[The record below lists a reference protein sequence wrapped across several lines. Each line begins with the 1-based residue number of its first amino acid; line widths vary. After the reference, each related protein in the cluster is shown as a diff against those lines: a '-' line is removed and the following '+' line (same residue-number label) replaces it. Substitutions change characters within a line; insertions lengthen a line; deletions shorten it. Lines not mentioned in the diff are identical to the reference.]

1 MTETQA
7 KSGVAGASTPPGDEP
22 GEAPPSAKADDAE
35 ATAVIRPEGSAES
48 TPTSTNPSGS
58 GSSTGS
64 GSAPAASSASIV
76 PAAPAVVRA
85 PSFGTLASVRPSPSD
100 SGPTAAEASPDGS
113 AKDRPGGAEVTEKIP
128 SGAAGSGAAA
138 SGAAS
143 TSAPTGGGP
152 MTGPTA
158 VNRPS
163 VAPAVATAQVSRPV
177 PTPVAGTGAPGVK
190 PPEPTPTTP
199 SAPPAPSP
207 VAGAKTPEP
216 TPVSRAS
223 EATIRIA
230 PPAAAS
236 AAPTSSA
243 VAPTSSA
250 AAAPATTVPVVAGAP
265 TPPSAVGTV
274 TGSHPVIATVSAPV
288 HPSAPTTASGGAG
301 PVPSAPV
308 IARATVAGAG
318 STTLTRPSAPPP
330 STTST
335 AVGAA
340 RVSDAV
346 RTARATVAGAAVRG
360 PRRARLHLKRI
371 DPWSVMKFSFAVSLV
386 LFVVAI
392 VATSVLYL
400 ALDAMG
406 VFTSINKA
414 LGDMVGE
421 GSTDAFKIT
430 AKGVIGTSV
439 LLGAVN
445 MVLFTALATLAAFV
459 YNVCADLVG
468 GVELTL
474 SEKD

>member
-1 MTETQA
+1 M
-7 KSGVAGASTPPGDEP
+7 
-22 GEAPPSAKADDAE
+22 
-35 ATAVIRPEGSAES
+35 
-48 TPTSTNPSGS
+48 
-58 GSSTGS
+58 
-64 GSAPAASSASIV
+64 
-76 PAAPAVVRA
+76 
-85 PSFGTLASVRPSPSD
+85 
-100 SGPTAAEASPDGS
+100 
-113 AKDRPGGAEVTEKIP
+113 
-128 SGAAGSGAAA
+128 
-138 SGAAS
+138 
-143 TSAPTGGGP
+143 
-152 MTGPTA
+152 
-158 VNRPS
+158 
-163 VAPAVATAQVSRPV
+163 
-177 PTPVAGTGAPGVK
+177 
-190 PPEPTPTTP
+190 
-199 SAPPAPSP
+199 
-207 VAGAKTPEP
+207 
-216 TPVSRAS
+216 
-223 EATIRIA
+223 
-230 PPAAAS
+230 
-236 AAPTSSA
+236 
-243 VAPTSSA
+243 
-250 AAAPATTVPVVAGAP
+250 
-265 TPPSAVGTV
+265 
-274 TGSHPVIATVSAPV
+274 IATVSAPV
-288 HPSAPTTASGGAG
+288 HPSAPTSASSGTG

-318 STTLTRPSAPPP
+318 STTLTRPTAPA
-330 STTST
+330 SSTST